1 MKINESKKTEHNH
14 ILLFIGLGFYI
25 FVLFAFLFF
34 KTNSFQSLN
43 LIPFYT
49 ITDYLSNGGIIS
61 IINVLGNIVLF
72 IPLGIY
78 LILFNHNK
86 RIFINTLWSVI
97 ISVAVEILQ
106 YSFKVGATDIDD
118 IILNGLGGFIGIVI
132 YKIKC
137 KIFKDKVEN
146 AIGIISIVAGITF
159 LILCS
164 CFSLG
169 VFGFKIRIL

>member
-1 MKINESKKTEHNH
+1 MKINESKKTEHNY

-72 IPLGIY
+72 IP
-78 LILFNHNK
+78 
-86 RIFINTLWSVI
+86 
-97 ISVAVEILQ
+97 
-106 YSFKVGATDIDD
+106 
-118 IILNGLGGFIGIVI
+118 
-132 YKIKC
+132 
-137 KIFKDKVEN
+137 
-146 AIGIISIVAGITF
+146 TF
-159 LILCS
+159 PNFCS
-164 CFSLG
+164 CSETWRSCFYPAR
-169 VFGFKIRIL
+169 RIVVTTMSV